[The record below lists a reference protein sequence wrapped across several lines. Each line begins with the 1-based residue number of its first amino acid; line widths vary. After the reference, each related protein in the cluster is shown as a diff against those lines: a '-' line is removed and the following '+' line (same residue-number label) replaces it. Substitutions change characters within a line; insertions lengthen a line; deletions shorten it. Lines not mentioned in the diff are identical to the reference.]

1 MRTIVMV
8 GAALLVATAAGAWES
23 DAPPPVTAKAPPAE
37 IKVKV
42 QASEGTSEQEI
53 AEGLAAEN
61 AKRDPAAQEAARV
74 AKRKAATEEG
84 HQKRLSKICESISEK
99 AMRDDP
105 SLRRMCGE

>member
-1 MRTIVMV
+1 MV

-23 DAPPPVTAKAPPAE
+23 DPPPPVTAQAPPAE

-42 QASEGTSEQEI
+42 QAPEGTSEQEI

-74 AKRKAATEEG
+74 AKRKAETDEA
-84 HQKRLSKICESISEK
+84 HQKRLEKICGGISEK